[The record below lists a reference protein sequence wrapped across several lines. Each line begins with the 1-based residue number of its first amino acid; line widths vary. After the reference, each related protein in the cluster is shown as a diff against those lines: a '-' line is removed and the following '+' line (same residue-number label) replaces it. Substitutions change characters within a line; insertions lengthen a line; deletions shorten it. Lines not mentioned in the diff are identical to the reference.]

1 MSRVKRL
8 FVGLSLVALTGV
20 PALAQTPTG
29 TLTGRVMAE
38 DGSPLPGVTV
48 TVTSPN
54 LQGSRVAVTSENG
67 DYNLRAL
74 PPGQYTVRFE
84 LAGLASVEERV
95 QVPLGQ
101 TATQDAQL
109 TLEEIS
115 EEIVVTGER
124 ESISSTSQAAVTYSQ
139 SFVESLPVSRTITE
153 ATLLSPAAG
162 ATGPAGNVSISGNM
176 SFENLYL
183 VNGVV
188 ITDNIR
194 STPFALFI
202 EDAIEETTVTSGG
215 VSAEYGRFGGG
226 VINTITKS
234 GGNEFHGSLRTSLDN
249 QSWEGETPLTEERD
263 DTTNATYEGTLGGRI
278 LRDRLWFFLA
288 ARDRDEEALEQ
299 TQVTNI
305 PYDAGNKE
313 TRLEGKL
320 TFSPT
325 PSHRLVG
332 TYLDIDEDDLGNTFS
347 DVLDVASVNDRKLPQ
362 ELTAFHYSGVL
373 TANFSVEAQYSER
386 QFLFQDSGSKFTDR
400 ILGTLFVDAD
410 SRRWH
415 SPTFCGVCR
424 DEERSN
430 ENLLL
435 KASYFLSTPS
445 LGSHDIVVGY
455 DTFEDIR
462 AADNHQSGSD
472 FRIVDLET
480 IVQGSGAGAVLFPN
494 FIPGTTFVQW
504 NPIFETTRGT
514 AFKTNS
520 LFINDSWRVG
530 NHLSLNLGVRYDEN
544 DGEDASRNK
553 VIDDSAVS
561 PRIGAVYD
569 IRGDGDMQV
578 YASVGRFVN
587 AVANSQA
594 GAGSAAG
601 SPANI
606 TWFYGGPEI
615 NAPGGPLIPA
625 DDALQ
630 MLWDW
635 FDARGGTDNLG
646 DVRSISIPGGSTV
659 IGDDM
664 SSPHTDEYSLGFSKL
679 LQGTRGMVRA
689 DYVHREGGD
698 FYIDRRNLGTGRA
711 TLPSGD
717 VVDRSVIGNE
727 DDRLERV
734 YDGLHTQ
741 ARYRLT
747 DRFELGGVWA
757 WSHTRGTW
765 DGETQNSGPV
775 RSELGQYPEYKA
787 FDRYVDVVRGD
798 LENDQRHRVR
808 VWAVWDLLEIAGNRL
823 NLTVL
828 QNFSTGTPYG
838 ALGSVAS
845 EPFVDNPGYVNPP
858 SNVDYYFTSR
868 DAFRTDDITRT
879 DLAFNY
885 AFDWSTFGKS
895 MEVFLQPEVINLF
908 NEDGVIEVNESVRDA
923 TTTDSLQPFN
933 PFTETPVE
941 GVHWEK
947 GPDFG
952 QPGDPT
958 DFQLP
963 RTFRFSVG
971 FRF

>member
-1 MSRVKRL
+1 MSRIKSL
-8 FVGLSLVALTGV
+8 LVGLSLVALTGV

-29 TLTGRVMAE
+29 TLTGRVTAD
-38 DGSPLPGVTV
+38 DGSALPGVTV
-48 TVTSPN
+48 TVTSPR
-54 LQGSRVAVTSENG
+54 LQGDRVAVTSENG
-67 DYNLRAL
+67 GYNLRAL
-74 PPGQYTVRFE
+74 PPGVYTVRFE
-84 LAGLASVEERV
+84 LPGLATVEDEVRV
-95 QVPLGQ
+95 SLGQ
-101 TATQDAQL
+101 TTTWDAQMS
-109 TLEEIS
+109 LEEIR
-115 EEIVVTGER
+115 EEIVVTGNR
-124 ESISSTSQAAVTYSQ
+124 ESISSSSQSAVTYSQ
-139 SFVESLPVSRTITE
+139 SFVENLPVLRNITQ
-153 ATLLSPAAG
+153 ATLLSAAAG
-162 ATGPAGNVSISGNM
+162 DTGPGGNVSISGNM

-194 STPFALFI
+194 STPFDLFI
-202 EDAIEETTVTSGG
+202 EDAVEETTVASGG

-278 LRDRLWFFLA
+278 LQDHLWFFLA
-288 ARDRDEEALEQ
+288 ARDRDEEALDQ
-299 TQVTNI
+299 TAVTNI

-347 DVLDVASVNDRKLPQ
+347 TVLDLASVNDRKLPQ

-373 TANFSVEAQYSER
+373 TSNFSVEAQYSER
-386 QFLFQDSGSKFTDR
+386 EFLFQDSGSKFTDR

-435 KASYFLSTPS
+435 KASYFLSTS
-445 LGSHDIVVGY
+445 SFGSHDIVAGY
-455 DTFEDIR
+455 DTFEDVR

-472 FRIVDLET
+472 FRIVSLET
-480 IVQGSGAGAVLFPN
+480 IVQGSGPDAVLFPN
-494 FIPGTTFVQW
+494 FIPGATFVQW

-520 LFINDSWRVG
+520 LFINDAWRV
-530 NHLSLNLGVRYDEN
+530 NDHLSLNLGVRYDEN
-544 DGEDASRNK
+544 DGEDASRNR
-553 VIDDSAVS
+553 VIDDSKVS
-561 PRIGAVYD
+561 PRIGATYD
-569 IRGDGDMQV
+569 IRGDGSTQV
-578 YASVGRFVN
+578 HASFGRFVN
-587 AVANSQA
+587 AVANNQ
-594 GAGSAAG
+594 GDAGSAAG

-606 TWFYGGPEI
+606 TWFYEGPEI
-615 NAPGGPLIPA
+615 NAPGGPRIAA
-625 DDALQ
+625 DEALQ

-635 FDARGGTDNLG
+635 FDARGGTDNLS
-646 DVRSISIPGGSTV
+646 DARSINIPGGSTV
-659 IGDDM
+659 IGGDM
-664 SSPHTDEYSLGFSKL
+664 SSPHTDEYSLGLSKQLGMNGL
-679 LQGTRGMVRA
+679 LRA

-698 FYIDRRNLGTGRA
+698 FYIDRRDLDTGRA

-717 VVDRSVIGNE
+717 VVDRSVVGNE

-734 YDGLHTQ
+734 YDGLHVHAQ
-741 ARYRLT
+741 YRFS
-747 DRFELGGVWA
+747 DRLGVGGVWS
-757 WSHTRGTW
+757 WSHARGTW
-765 DGETQNSGPV
+765 DGETANSGST
-775 RSELGQYPEYKA
+775 RSTLGQFPEYKA
-787 FDRYVDVVRGD
+787 FDRHLVRGD
-798 LENDQRHRVR
+798 LANDQRHRVR
-808 VWAVWDLLEIAGNRL
+808 VWAGWDFLDVAGHRL

-828 QNFSTGTPYG
+828 QNFSSGRPYG

-845 EPFVDNPGYVNPP
+845 EPFVDNPGYVTPP
-858 SNVDYYFTSR
+858 SDVNYYFTAR

-879 DLAFNY
+879 DLALNY
-885 AFDWSTFGKS
+885 AFDWGAFGKS

-908 NEDGVIEVNESVRDA
+908 NEDGVMVVNTSVRDA
-923 TTTDSLQPFN
+923 TTTDGLQPFN
-933 PFTETPVE
+933 PFTDTPME

-952 QPGDPT
+952 QPSDPT
-958 DFQLP
+958 DFQDP

>member
-1 MSRVKRL
+1 MCRIKRFL
-8 FVGLSLVALTGV
+8 VGLSWVALMGV

-29 TLTGRVMAE
+29 TLTGQVTAE

-48 TVTSPN
+48 TVTSPS
-54 LQGSRVAVTSENG
+54 LQGDRVAVTSENG
-67 DYNLRAL
+67 GYNLRAL
-74 PPGQYTVRFE
+74 PPGDYTVRFE
-84 LAGLASVEERV
+84 LAGLATAEDEVRV
-95 QVPLGQ
+95 SLGQ
-101 TATQDAQL
+101 TTTWD
-109 TLEEIS
+109 TEMSLEEIR
-115 EEIVVTGER
+115 EEIVVTGNR
-124 ESISSTSQAAVTYSQ
+124 ESISSSSQSAVTYSQ
-139 SFVESLPVSRTITE
+139 SFVENLPVSRNITQ
-153 ATLLSPAAG
+153 ATLLSAAAG
-162 ATGPAGNVSISGNM
+162 ATGPGGNVSISGNM

-194 STPFALFI
+194 STPFDLFI
-202 EDAIEETTVTSGG
+202 EDAIEETTVASGG

-249 QSWEGETPLTEERD
+249 QSWEGETPLTVERD

-278 LRDRLWFFLA
+278 WQDRLWFFLA
-288 ARDRDEEALEQ
+288 ARDRDEEALAQ
-299 TQVTNI
+299 TAVTNI

-332 TYLDIDEDDLGNTFS
+332 TYLDVDEDDLGNTFS
-347 DVLDVASVNDRKLPQ
+347 TVLDLASVNNRKLPQ

-373 TANFSVEAQYSER
+373 TTNFSIEAQYSER
-386 QFLFQDSGSKFTDR
+386 QFLFQESGSKFTDR

-430 ENLLL
+430 ENLLF
-435 KASYFLSTPS
+435 KASYFLSTPR
-445 LGSHDIVVGY
+445 LGSHDIVAGY

-472 FRIVDLET
+472 FRIVRLET
-480 IVQGSGAGAVLFPN
+480 IVQGSGVDAVLFPN

-514 AFKTNS
+514 SFKTNS
-520 LFINDSWRVG
+520 LFINDAWRV
-530 NHLSLNLGVRYDEN
+530 NDHLSLNLGVRYDEN
-544 DGEDASRNK
+544 DGEDSSRNR
-553 VIDDSAVS
+553 VIDDSKVS
-561 PRIGAVYD
+561 PRIGASYD
-569 IRGDGDMQV
+569 LRGDGSMRV
-578 YASVGRFVN
+578 HASFGRFVN

-594 GAGSAAG
+594 GAGSSAG
-601 SPANI
+601 SPAAI

-664 SSPHTDEYSLGFSKL
+664 RSPHTDEYSLGFSKQL
-679 LQGTRGMVRA
+679 GMSGLVRA

-717 VVDRSVIGNE
+717 VVDKSVVGNE

-734 YDGLHTQ
+734 YDGLHTHAQ
-741 ARYRLT
+741 YRFSARLGI
-747 DRFELGGVWA
+747 GGVWS

-765 DGETQNSGPV
+765 DGETANSGPV
-775 RSELGQYPEYKA
+775 RSALGQYPEYKA
-787 FDRYVDVVRGD
+787 FDRHLVRGD

-808 VWAVWDLLEIAGNRL
+808 VWAGWDFLDVAGHRL

-845 EPFVDNPGYVNPP
+845 ESFIDNPGYVNPP
-858 SNVDYYFTSR
+858 SDVNYYFTSR

-879 DLAFNY
+879 DLALNY
-885 AFDWSTFGKS
+885 AFDWNAFGKS

-908 NEDGVIEVNESVRDA
+908 NEDGVIDVNDSIRDA

-933 PFTETPVE
+933 PFTDTPVE

-952 QPGDPT
+952 EPSDPT
-958 DFQLP
+958 DFQQP
-963 RTFRFSVG
+963 RTFRLSVG

>member
-1 MSRVKRL
+1 MRSTQHL
-8 FVGLSLVALTGV
+8 LWGLALVAFATL
-20 PALAQTPTG
+20 PALGQTPTG
-29 TLTGRVMAE
+29 TLTGRVVAE
-38 DGSPLPGVTV
+38 DGSALPGVTV
-48 TVTSPN
+48 TVTSPS

-84 LAGLASVEERV
+84 LAGLAPVEEEVRV
-95 QVPLGQ
+95 ALGQ

-109 TLEEIS
+109 TLEEIR
-115 EEIVVTGER
+115 EEIVVTSAR
-124 ESISSTSQAAVTYSQ
+124 ESISSSSQAAVTYSQ
-139 SFVESLPVSRTITE
+139 SFVESLPVARDITQ

-162 ATGPAGNVSISGNM
+162 ETGPGGNVSISGNM

-194 STPFALFI
+194 STPFDLFI
-202 EDAIEETTVTSGG
+202 EDAIEETTVSSSGI
-215 VSAEYGRFGGG
+215 SAEYGRFGGG

-234 GGNEFHGSLRTSLDN
+234 GGNEFHGSLRANVDN
-249 QSWEGETPLTEERD
+249 QSWEGETPLTVEQD
-263 DTTNATYEGTLGGRI
+263 DTDNFIYEGTLGGRVW
-278 LRDRLWFFLA
+278 RDHLWFFLA
-288 ARDRDEEALEQ
+288 ARDRDEEQQAQ
-299 TQVTNI
+299 TAVTDI
-305 PYDAGNKE
+305 PYDAGDKE

-325 PSHRLVG
+325 PSHRVVG

-347 DVLDVASVNDRKLPQ
+347 TVLDLASVNDRKLPQ
-362 ELTAFHYSGVL
+362 ELMAFHYAGVL
-373 TANFSVEAQYSER
+373 SPNFSLEGQYSER

-445 LGSHDIVVGY
+445 LGSHDLVVGY

-480 IVQGSGAGAVLFPN
+480 LVQGSGVGAVLSPH

-520 LFINDSWRVG
+520 FFLNDAWRVG
-530 NHLSLNLGVRYDEN
+530 DRLSVNLGVRYDQN

-553 VIDDSAVS
+553 VIDDSKVS
-561 PRIGAVYD
+561 PRLGASYD
-569 IRGDGDMQV
+569 IRGDGDMQI
-578 YASVGRFVN
+578 YASFGRFVN
-587 AVANSQA
+587 AIANDQA

-601 SPANI
+601 SPAAI
-606 TWFYGGPEI
+606 TWFYEGPEI
-615 NAPGGPLIPA
+615 NGPGSPLIPA
-625 DDALQ
+625 DEALQ

-635 FDARGGTDNLG
+635 FDARGGTANLG

-664 SSPHTDEYSLGFSKL
+664 SSPHTDEYSLGVSRRL
-679 LQGTRGMVRA
+679 GTRGTVRA

-698 FYIDRRNLGTGRA
+698 FYIERLDLGTGRA

-734 YDGLHTQ
+734 HDGLYTV

-747 DRFELGGVWA
+747 DQLELGGTWA

-765 DGETQNSGPV
+765 DGETANSGPV
-775 RSELGQYPEYKA
+775 SSALGQFPEYKT
-787 FDRYVDVVRGD
+787 FDRNLVRGD

-808 VWAVWDLLEIAGNRL
+808 VWAAWDLLEVAGNQL

-828 QNFSTGTPYG
+828 QNFATGTPYG
-838 ALGSVAS
+838 AAGSVAT
-845 EPFVDNPGYVNPP
+845 EAFVDNPGYVNPP
-858 SNVDYYFTSR
+858 SDVDYFFTGR

-879 DLAFNY
+879 DLALNY
-885 AFDWSTFGKS
+885 AFDWNAFGKS
-895 MEVFLQPEVINLF
+895 LEVFLQPEVTNVF
-908 NEDGVIEVNESVRDA
+908 NEDGVIVVNTSVRDA
-923 TTTDSLQPFN
+923 TTSDDLQPFN

-952 QPGDPT
+952 EPSDPT
-958 DFQLP
+958 DFQTP
-963 RTFRFSVG
+963 RIFRFSVG